1 MNKTAPIQRRQTYVV
16 VILSLA
22 FAGLLAGRNVAT
34 WPVRLL
40 YPGEECG
47 SEGMQLEEAVRLRTG
62 ARIFAAASPERFE
75 GAVYGPLYYLLTS
88 RIIDPRR
95 PAFLPLRLLS
105 LIGTLGCAAGCAL
118 LAFWLSRSYFGALL
132 ASLIFLAYGFVSR
145 YGISARCDLVA
156 LLLAFSGFLVAY
168 RFRSDRRLLWAI
180 PLMLCGFFYKQQ
192 FVAGP
197 LAVLLYLLLEKSYR
211 KAWEFLAL
219 LALGGL
225 ALLALFQ
232 FVVFHGQA
240 FLTHVVLYN
249 MLPFSWTLF
258 RQLVFVFSVVLVIPL
273 WLGIQF
279 LRAHPSKLLGCY
291 LGCAVILSVAMVG
304 KEGSDVNYFLEC
316 ALVLSALAAAF
327 VTEGISDPARLGT
340 ALLGLVLTVFA
351 AQWPAYKAPK
361 PGDFARDLAM
371 QNYLRQHFPPH
382 TPAFGLFTGD
392 LIRSGLDVPV
402 SDLWV
407 YTWLV
412 RTGRIPEDGL
422 LTELHQRNF
431 GVILVNYDLESGQR
445 RGYLQDYM
453 LTRVQQAI
461 RANYRVATTL
471 EMPEPEKIEPAD
483 RFYIWVPRESS
494 LVITGD
500 SPAK

>member
-1 MNKTAPIQRRQTYVV
+1 MNKTGLNRGKQTYALMV
-16 VILSLA
+16 LGLL

-47 SEGMQLEEAVRLRTG
+47 SEGMQLEEAVRLRAG
-62 ARIFAAASPERFE
+62 ARIFAAASPDRFD
-75 GAVYGPLYYLLTS
+75 GAVYGPLYYLLVS
-88 RIIDPRR
+88 RVIDPER

-118 LAFWLSRSYFGALL
+118 LAFWLSRSYFGAWLAGLL
-132 ASLIFLAYGFVSR
+132 FLNYGFVSR
-145 YGISARCDLVA
+145 YGVSARCDLVA

-168 RFRSDRRLLWAI
+168 RFRGDRRLLWAI

-211 KAWEFLAL
+211 KALEFAAMLAV
-219 LALGGL
+219 GGL

-240 FLTHVVLYN
+240 FLTHAVLYN
-249 MLPFSWTLF
+249 MLPFSWALL
-258 RQLVFVFSVVLVIPL
+258 RQLAFVFSVVLVIPL

-279 LRAHPSKLLGCY
+279 LRAHSSRLLGCY

-316 ALVLSALAAAF
+316 ALILSALAASF

-351 AQWPAYKAPK
+351 AQWPAYKAPRRE
-361 PGDFARDLAM
+361 DFARDLEV
-371 QNYLRQHFPPH
+371 QNYLHQHFKQH
-382 TPAFGLFTGD
+382 TPAFGLFAGD
-392 LIRSGLDVPV
+392 LIRGGLDVPV

-412 RTGRIPEDGL
+412 RTGRIPGEGL
-422 LTELHQRNF
+422 LTELNQRNF

-453 LTRVQQAI
+453 LTPVQQAI

-494 LVITGD
+494 LVTTGD
-500 SPAK
+500 PPSQ